1 MKQIVCG
8 LLALGFVAALTTE
21 ANAAACAAGPYRA
34 GCVGPRG
41 AVVAHRPYTRPVV
54 VAPVAPR
61 CVWRAGVRV
70 CR

>member
-1 MKQIVCG
+1 MRQIICG

-21 ANAAACAAGPYRA
+21 ANAVACGVGPYRA
-34 GCVGPRG
+34 GCVGPHG
-41 AVVAHRPYTRPVV
+41 AVVTRRPYARPVV
-54 VAPVAPR
+54 VAPR

>member
-1 MKQIVCG
+1 MKQIACG
-8 LLALGFVAALTTE
+8 LLMLGLFATLAPE

-41 AVVAHRPYTRPVV
+41 VVVAHRPYARPVV
-54 VAPVAPR
+54 VAPR

>member
-1 MKQIVCG
+1 MKQIACG
-8 LLALGFVAALTTE
+8 LLALGVFAAEIPE
-21 ANAAACAAGPYRA
+21 AEAAACAAGPYRA

-41 AVVAHRPYTRPVV
+41 AVVTYRPYARPVY
-54 VAPVAPR
+54 AAPR